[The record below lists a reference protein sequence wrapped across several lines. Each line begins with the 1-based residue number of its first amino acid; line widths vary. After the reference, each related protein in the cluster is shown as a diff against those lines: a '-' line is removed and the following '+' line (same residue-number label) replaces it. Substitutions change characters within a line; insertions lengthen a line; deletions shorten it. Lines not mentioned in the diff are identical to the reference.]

1 MQKNLVSA
9 SVVQFLAMMP
19 PPLRLKSKKVNLET
33 TRKPVARPGPVK
45 FQKLLLKSFRLD
57 ALQAKHKYLIYKCD
71 SCLLLALTCLTP
83 YVKSQWAH
91 MVFFFKISF
100 GKTHSLCP
108 LTKNS
113 EAARALAATI
123 GMELR
128 HRGHFVFDDSDDDA
142 DFAANFSKWKW
153 QWTAKQHYLIRSR
166 STKFGHPYI
175 FCHMV
180 QMASKWHCKV
190 SGASSDESKD
200 AIN

>member
-1 MQKNLVSA
+1 MMIIIIMMM
-9 SVVQFLAMMP
+9 MMP
-19 PPLRLKSKKVNLET
+19 SRAFLPLLRSCTSSIIDCLKLDAEKPCFGIRCSIPGHDASTFAAEIKEVNLET

-142 DFAANFSKWKW
+142 DFAANFSK
-153 QWTAKQHYLIRSR
+153 
-166 STKFGHPYI
+166 
-175 FCHMV
+175 
-180 QMASKWHCKV
+180 
-190 SGASSDESKD
+190 
-200 AIN
+200 